1 MAENRSRYAILG
13 ALTVEPMSGYDIRK
27 FFAQSVSY
35 FWVESYGQIYPML
48 KSLHRD
54 GLIGPLAKGG
64 SSRRTVYEITYTGRQ
79 VLASWLAEPVE
90 PQPGRNEILLKLFF
104 AREGSPGATAALLE
118 QFRRRQEGLAATY
131 AGIAERITV
140 EYASNPNLP
149 NWLLTLSYGSH
160 VSRALLQWCEEAER
174 TMPSRQATPKV
185 KRSSQRRRPS

>member
-48 KSLHRD
+48 KSLHGD
-54 GLIGPLAKGG
+54 GLIGPLPKGG
-64 SSRRTVYEITYTGRQ
+64 SSRRTVYEITQSGRQ
-79 VLASWLAEPVE
+79 VLASWLAEPAE
-90 PQPGRNEILLKLFF
+90 SQPGRNEILLKLFF
-104 AREGSPGATAALLE
+104 AREGSPGAAVALLA
-118 QFRRRQEGLAATY
+118 QFRQRQEELAATY

-174 TMPSRQATPKV
+174 TLPSRRATPKV
-185 KRSSQRRRPS
+185 KRSPRRRRPH